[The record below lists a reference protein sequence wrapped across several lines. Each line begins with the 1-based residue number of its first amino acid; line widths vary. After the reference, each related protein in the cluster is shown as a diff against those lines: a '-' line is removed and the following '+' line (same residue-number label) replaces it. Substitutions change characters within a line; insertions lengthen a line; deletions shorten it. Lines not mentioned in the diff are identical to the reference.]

1 MSFFISALVLIM
13 LALLFVF
20 LGVGL
25 ALILGVILV
34 IAGLFAAINFIF
46 DGSGLTGKEVP
57 QKFNECLL
65 EEPPEECL
73 QDWTTWDQDKL
84 DVITILAKQV
94 RNDLGVRGA
103 SHSTEYMAETQNGQ
117 QSVRMEL
124 VTDYEKKKSV
134 QEHYLLIK
142 KDGELRIAEL
152 KWDYQ

>member
-13 LALLFVF
+13 LVLLFVF

-34 IAGLFAAINFIF
+34 IAGLFAAISFIF
-46 DGSGLTGKEVP
+46 GGGGFSGKEVP

-65 EEPPEECL
+65 EEKAEDCL

-84 DVITILAKQV
+84 DMIKVLARQV
-94 RNDLGVRGA
+94 QSDLGVRG
-103 SHSTEYMAETQNGQ
+103 SSRSTEYVSETENGQ
-117 QSVRMEL
+117 QSIRMEL
-124 VTDYEKKKSV
+124 ITDYEKKKAV
-134 QEHYLLIK
+134 NEHYLLIK